1 MELRLVKAEDLRKYA
16 KFIKSSKDGKKTIYL
31 EEGVHT
37 TIHPIK
43 DRQNS
48 KLNEFFKLIKLC
60 HIQK

>member
-48 KLNEFFKLIKLC
+48 KLNEFLN
-60 HIQK
+60 